1 LENKVKL
8 LIGLQDCDNRIR
20 DAQNQKREKPIQIE
34 SLQKELDTSEAQL
47 KAAIDELELNKRAR
61 RESERGIEELEDRIK
76 KSNIKLN
83 NIKSNKEYAAALK
96 ELDDLEK
103 EKTRTEDNLIEIM
116 EQIEALEEKCASN
129 KTKGELLKKNFEIE
143 RDEIL
148 KELKVLDAV
157 LESLENERSEFCKA
171 IDESL
176 LKKYDILRQNK
187 EGLSISP
194 VFNGICQACHM
205 GIPPQKF
212 NELIRGDTLMTCPC
226 CSRIIYWGEDE
237 RFKRILEKD

>member
-1 LENKVKL
+1 
-8 LIGLQDCDNRIR
+8 
-20 DAQNQKREKPIQIE
+20 
-34 SLQKELDTSEAQL
+34 
-47 KAAIDELELNKRAR
+47 
-61 RESERGIEELEDRIK
+61 
-76 KSNIKLN
+76 
-83 NIKSNKEYAAALK
+83 
-96 ELDDLEK
+96 
-103 EKTRTEDNLIEIM
+103 
-116 EQIEALEEKCASN
+116 
-129 KTKGELLKKNFEIE
+129 LLKKNFEIE

-171 IDESL
+171 IDEGL